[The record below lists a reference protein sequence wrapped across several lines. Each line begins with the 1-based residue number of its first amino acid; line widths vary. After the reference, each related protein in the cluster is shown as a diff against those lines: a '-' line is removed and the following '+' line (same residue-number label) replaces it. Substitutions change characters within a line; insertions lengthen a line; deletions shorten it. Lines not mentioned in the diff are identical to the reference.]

1 MKEKHNTETSK
12 KYYASINDVQ
22 EIIGCG
28 HSTASDIVRAMNKE
42 LAEMGKWTVAGKVPW
57 PYLRDRL
64 GIELDYGEVANNGHK
79 ADVLA

>member
-1 MKEKHNTETSK
+1 MKEKYNTETSK

-28 HSTASDIVRAMNKE
+28 HSTASEIVRKMNKE
-42 LAEMGKWTVAGKVPW
+42 LHEMGKFTVAGKVPW

-64 GIELDYGEVANNGHK
+64 GLDLK
-79 ADVLA
+79 IPDL